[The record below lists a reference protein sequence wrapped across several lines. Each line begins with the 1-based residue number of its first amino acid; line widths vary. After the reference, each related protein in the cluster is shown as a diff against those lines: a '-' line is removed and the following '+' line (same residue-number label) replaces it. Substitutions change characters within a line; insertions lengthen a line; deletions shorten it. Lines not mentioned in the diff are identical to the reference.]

1 MKKIIIVRHGQTNAN
16 LNGITQGQVDSE
28 LNEKGISQAE
38 KTGIYIR
45 NNYSVDETWASDLS
59 RTRKTASYITKEFST
74 SKLIRE
80 MSFGDWE
87 NHLFE
92 DISKKYPKLVEKY
105 SIGSDNFKAPNGETF
120 EDMFLRGEKFLT
132 NIDLN
137 ESNTCLI
144 VSHGGFMRT
153 LIPLIMGLPRKSM
166 LNFQFDN
173 CSISEF
179 NFPKKD
185 RVPILH
191 KINYIDHLI

>member
-16 LNGITQGQVDSE
+16 VNGITQGQVDSE

-45 NNYSVDETWASDLS
+45 NNYSIDEAWASDLS

-92 DISKKYPKLVEKY
+92 NISKKYPKLVEQY
-105 SIGSDNFKAPNGETF
+105 SIGSDEFKAPNGETF
-120 EDMFLRGEKFLT
+120 EDMFLRGEEFLT

-144 VSHGGFMRT
+144 VSHGG
-153 LIPLIMGLPRKSM
+153 LPRKSM

-173 CSISEF
+173 CSISEL

>member
-16 LNGITQGQVDSE
+16 VNGMTQGQVDSE

-45 NNYSVDETWASDLS
+45 NNYSIDEAWASDLS
-59 RTRKTASYITKEFST
+59 RTRKTSSYITKEFST

-92 DISKKYPKLVEKY
+92 NISKKYPKLVEQY
-105 SIGSDNFKAPNGETF
+105 SIGSDEFKAPNGETF
-120 EDMFLRGEKFLT
+120 EDMFLRGEEFLT

-144 VSHGGFMRT
+144 VSH
-153 LIPLIMGLPRKSM
+153 
-166 LNFQFDN
+166 
-173 CSISEF
+173 
-179 NFPKKD
+179 
-185 RVPILH
+185 
-191 KINYIDHLI
+191 